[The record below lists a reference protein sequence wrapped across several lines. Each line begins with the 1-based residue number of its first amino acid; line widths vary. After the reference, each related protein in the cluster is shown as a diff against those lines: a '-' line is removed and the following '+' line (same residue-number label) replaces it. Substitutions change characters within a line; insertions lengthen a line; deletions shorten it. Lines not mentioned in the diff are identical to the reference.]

1 MPIDYLTTLL
11 TVVLAVSLAGERL
24 VTYVKTMIPWL
35 AEEQKTEAKE
45 VDLTRD
51 RNRRVIVLLLALAA
65 SWLAASFLVEEAWTV
80 AALWGK
86 VPIAS
91 SNATIPVPL
100 LGLLA
105 SGGSA
110 FWNNILGFTKA
121 AKDTKQV
128 EKASTTLAF
137 HTQAEAEG
145 KRAFDSGMVANANRP
160 GGADALQQA
169 RDRADAGVASL
180 VRGAQPSLG
189 RGRNGGA
196 K

>member
-1 MPIDYLTTLL
+1 MDYLTTLI
-11 TVVLAVSLAGERL
+11 TVVLAISLAGERL
-24 VTYVKTMIPWL
+24 VSYVKAMLPWL
-35 AEEQKTEAKE
+35 GEEQKTDAKE

-51 RNRRVIVLLLALAA
+51 RPRRLIVMSLAFVA
-65 SWLAASFLVEEAWTV
+65 SWLAASFLVEEPWTLHAFV
-80 AALWGK
+80 SR

-91 SNATIPVPL
+91 SKLVIPVPL

-145 KRAFDSGMVANANRP
+145 KKAFDSGMVANANRL
-160 GGADALQQA
+160 GDGRDSDDMAGRAAATIAALN
-169 RDRADAGVASL
+169 G
-180 VRGAQPSLG
+180 RGQPSLG
-189 RGRNGGA
+189 GTKVGGA